1 MQTIKYQKGMA
12 EYIAKTFEKLLNQ
25 VQAVTLSETVTRE
38 LMQDPSQATGELNFR
53 TLVHA
58 LHVYY
63 KASAFL
69 DCDVAYVNGT
79 FWVIIKPFNK
89 DQFEGSIGAPGL
101 N

>member
-1 MQTIKYQKGMA
+1 MIKYQAGMA
-12 EYIAKTFEKLLNQ
+12 EYIGKNFEKLLNQ
-25 VQAVTLSETVTRE
+25 VQAVTLSETATRK
-38 LMQDPSQATGELNFR
+38 LMQDPSQATGEHNFR
-53 TLVHA
+53 TLVYA

-69 DCDVAYVNGT
+69 DCDVVYVNGA

-89 DQFEGSIGAPGL
+89 DQFEVSMGVPGL